1 MRTILL
7 TLCILSV
14 TFSVNAQMFGRKW
27 VEGRVYDLNNKR
39 FNGFI
44 AWTPPEPTFKSKI
57 DDHLYFKDDKK
68 KNEIEVRSS
77 KIRSFVIGADSFVVS
92 HNPQLATAPFV
103 SVVIDKPIKL
113 FVSYTTRSSPAG
125 GIGMIPIG
133 ISFNRQKGVYYF
145 GADADFVTQ
154 LDKDNFVDAMSRI
167 MSDKPEVV
175 AKIADKTYK
184 YRHRG
189 ELIKLYLTGQTTDQ
203 TNNDDN

>member
-14 TFSVNAQMFGRKW
+14 TFSANAQMFGRKW
-27 VEGRVYDLNNKR
+27 IEGRVYDLSNKR
-39 FNGFI
+39 FKGFI
-44 AWTPPEPTFKSKI
+44 AWTPPEATFANKV

-125 GIGMIPIG
+125 GVGMVPVG
-133 ISFNRQKGVYYF
+133 ISFNRRKGIYYF
-145 GADADFVTQ
+145 GADADFITK

-167 MSDKPEVV
+167 MSDKPEIVS
-175 AKIADKTYK
+175 KIADKTYK
-184 YRHRG
+184 YRDLQ
-189 ELIKLYLTGQTTDQ
+189 ELISIYLTGQTVDQ
-203 TNNDDN
+203 NANSIN